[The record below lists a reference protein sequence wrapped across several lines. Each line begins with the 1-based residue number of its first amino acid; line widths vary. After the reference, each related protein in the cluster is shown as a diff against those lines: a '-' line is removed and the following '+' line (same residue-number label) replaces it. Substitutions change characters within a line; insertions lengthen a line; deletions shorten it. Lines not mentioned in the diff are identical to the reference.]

1 MQNDMKNPRVRFRLF
16 FVIFSA
22 ISLFVLGGCDPFTN
36 DGITDPANV
45 TAKGYFYVTE
55 SESNLL
61 LMLNYDGAELK
72 RWSLDKLASD
82 KSVQGVTFDGK
93 YLWLSF
99 SGNEDNIVKVNA
111 ESDTLVALKSI
122 DAPPTKWGTIRGIA
136 HDGTYMW
143 ALNSGSSLD
152 THPFAP
158 TLYKLDATSGAIIQT
173 ITLSTPEPRGLC
185 YANPSLDVYG
195 RGPKKGIY
203 YTDVTKDKVYCYNLE
218 KFVIDT
224 VFSTPVPPRGADY
237 NYATGLSYDGG
248 YFYEINSSN
257 SADHLY
263 KLDYKG
269 EVSSKYDLPYTH
281 PQSVV
286 WANYDV
292 RGGGPP
298 EVSLIAPAKGVV
310 GTGMAVE
317 ITGSGFKSG
326 FTADFGAN
334 ITIDTSILVS
344 PNQIH
349 LYLRIDASATL
360 GLRDVTVKNANG
372 LSGVLTDGFKILAVA
387 EEDYIYMGE
396 SVLSRIYQIRLSD
409 STIVKYWSIKSV
421 ASVSSL
427 QGVSYDGTN
436 IWLSNS
442 GTDRHIYK
450 LNLPTGTDT
459 VATIETGT
467 TPIPV
472 TTTGTLR
479 SAAFA
484 NGYLWQ
490 VISETSPTLGK
501 IIRIDV
507 STGTTLDTIIC
518 PGSNPRGITWLN
530 GVLYV
535 DDTDLDKIYQYSLTS
550 KTWTEIG
557 ATPSAG
563 GSKFATGL
571 TNDGTN
577 FWIANSS
584 GTDDHLF
591 KVNTTGQVLYVLNLP
606 GLLSYDL
613 GITGIA
619 FVTK

>member
-1 MQNDMKNPRVRFRLF
+1 MKNPRVRFRLF
-16 FVIFSA
+16 FVIFA
-22 ISLFVLGGCDPFTN
+22 VISSFVISGCDPFTN
-36 DGITDPANV
+36 DGITN
-45 TAKGYFYVTE
+45 TAEVASKGYFYVTE

-61 LMLNYDGAELK
+61 LMLNYNGAELR
-72 RWSLDKLASD
+72 RWSLDSIASD
-82 KSVQGVTFDGK
+82 KSVQGVTFDGQ

-99 SGNEDNIVKVNA
+99 SGNEDKIVRVNA
-111 ESDTLVALKSI
+111 ESDTLSVLRTV

-136 HDGTYMW
+136 HDGTYLW

-152 THPFAP
+152 THPFSP
-158 TLYKLDATSGAIIQT
+158 TLYKLDATTGAILQT

-185 YANPSLDVYG
+185 YVNPSLDVYG

-203 YTDVTKDKVYCYNLE
+203 YTDVTKDKVYCYGLD

-224 VFSTPVPPRGADY
+224 VFSTPVPPRGTDY
-237 NYATGLSYDGG
+237 NYATGLTYDGG

-263 KLDYKG
+263 KIDYKG
-269 EVSSKYDLPYTH
+269 EENFRYDLPYGH

-298 EVSLIAPAKGVV
+298 EISLLTPAKGVI
-310 GTGMAVE
+310 GTSMAVD
-317 ITGSGFKSG
+317 ITGLGFKSG
-326 FTADFGAN
+326 FTIDFGAN
-334 ITIDTSILVS
+334 ITVDTSICVN
-344 PNQIH
+344 PNLIH
-349 LYLRIDASATL
+349 LYITIDSAAVL
-360 GLRDVTVKNANG
+360 GYRDITIKNANG
-372 LSGVLTDGFKILAVA
+372 LSGTLASAFKILAKQ
-387 EEDYIYMGE
+387 EDDYIFMGE
-396 SVLSRIYQIRLSD
+396 SVLSRIYQIKLSD
-409 STIVKYWSIKSV
+409 SSVVKYWSTKSI

-427 QGVSYDGTN
+427 QGVSYDGTD

-450 LNLPTGTDT
+450 LSLPTGTDT
-459 VATIETGT
+459 VATIASGT

-472 TTTGTLR
+472 TTSGTLR

-507 STGTTLDTIIC
+507 STNATLDTIVC

-530 GVLYV
+530 GTLYV
-535 DDTDLDKIYQYSLTS
+535 DDTDLDKIYSYNMTS
-550 KTWTEIG
+550 KTWTEVA

-563 GSKFATGL
+563 GSKFGTGL

-591 KVNTTGQVLYVLNLP
+591 KVNSTGTVLYVMNAQTLTT
-606 GLLSYDL
+606 YDP